1 MSTQPLRGEKAI
13 IFLADNNLW
22 KPIACLTSNSLST
35 TVDEIER
42 RTKCAPGVVE
52 KSAGDFNYTLTAE
65 GEYIDTTTV
74 GGDTT
79 KQSHDALLALQ
90 VSKQLVTWK
99 LDTDTDDPN
108 SVKYYGTALIT
119 DLNADFA
126 AGSSLST
133 FSATLSGNG
142 AITLTDPLTPP
153 SI

>member
-1 MSTQPLRGEKAI
+1 MSTTPLKGENAI
-13 IFLADNNLW
+13 IFIADNNSW

-52 KSAGDFNYTLTAE
+52 KSAGDFNYSHSIE

-79 KQSHDALLALQ
+79 KQSHDALLSLQ
-90 VSKQLVTWK
+90 MARQLKLWK
-99 LDTDTDDPN
+99 LDTDITDAD
-108 SVKYYGTALIT
+108 SVKYYGKALIT

-126 AGSSLST
+126 AGSALAT
-133 FSATLSGNG
+133 FSATLSGSG

>member
-1 MSTQPLRGEKAI
+1 MSTTALKGENAI
-13 IFLADNNLW
+13 IFIADNNTW

-52 KSAGDFNYTLTAE
+52 KSAGDFNYTISAE

-74 GGDTT
+74 GGDTA
-79 KQSHDALLALQ
+79 KKSHDALLALQ
-90 VSKQLVTWK
+90 VQRQLVTWK
-99 LDTDTDDPN
+99 LDTDITDAT
-108 SVKYYGTALIT
+108 SVKYYGSALIT
-119 DLNADFA
+119 DLSADFA
-126 AGSSLST
+126 AGSAVAT

-142 AITLTDPLTPP
+142 AIALTDPLTPP